1 MVQEVFC
8 PFPGHGEYN
17 RTVYNNLLKAN
28 GKCVFHGK
36 LESQRCIF
44 FAPVATKFW
53 RNTWFLWRFS
63 GYEKMQLRFFSNYR
77 LCVECSSLARSA
89 LHSSYMRHS
98 TAQLAIKSQKRNS
111 INLLIFTLENR
122 KTAQCT
128 PNDPTK
134 LICVTP
140 SEWIGWYRRY
150 DNLKHSLFECVR
162 EKMLTL

>member
-1 MVQEVFC
+1 MENVCFMGNQNHKGVF
-8 PFPGHGEYN
+8 FSH
-17 RTVYNNLLKAN
+17 LLLPN
-28 GKCVFHGK
+28 SGGI
-36 LESQRCIF
+36 LG
-44 FAPVATKFW
+44 
-53 RNTWFLWRFS
+53 FS
-63 GYEKMQLRFFSNYR
+63 GGSLDMRKYSFAFFSNYR

-111 INLLIFTLENR
+111 ILANFYFRKSEN
-122 KTAQCT
+122 C
-128 PNDPTK
+128 PMHSDPTK

-140 SEWIGWYRRY
+140 SEWIRWYRRY

>member
-8 PFPGHGEYN
+8 PFPGHGEYYK
-17 RTVYNNLLKAN
+17 TVYNNLLKAN

-77 LCVECSSLARSA
+77 LCVECSSLARQA

-122 KTAQCT
+122 KL
-128 PNDPTK
+128 PNAHQMTQQ
-134 LICVTP
+134 
-140 SEWIGWYRRY
+140 
-150 DNLKHSLFECVR
+150 N
-162 EKMLTL
+162 

>member
-8 PFPGHGEYN
+8 PFPGYGEYYK
-17 RTVYNNLLKAN
+17 TVYNNLLKAN

-63 GYEKMQLRFFSNYR
+63 GYEKMQLHFFSNYR

-111 INLLIFTLENR
+111 ILANFYFRKSEN
-122 KTAQCT
+122 C
-128 PNDPTK
+128 PMHSDPTK

-140 SEWIGWYRRY
+140 SEWIRWYRRY